1 MRKISALTS
10 LIVFIG
16 ALAIASTTQQ
26 PSGAT
31 RALMAQYLMHL
42 TALKK
47 YLVSDEKFSDP
58 NNSKE
63 IAEHL
68 KEFARL
74 AKSAS
79 HDRTLTQENFKF
91 SRQVLEDRIV
101 DTERVFRLGRKT
113 YARWQLNS
121 VVNVC
126 MSCHTQLPST
136 NRVFNSFKDAT
147 LFTSD
152 FDRAEFLFATRSFDT
167 SMGLYD
173 KSIKGFPDN
182 KITVFQV
189 ETALERQMAY
199 FTRIIRNPTL
209 AIAKLKEHQA
219 NTLLPQYLK
228 DNMVAWSL
236 QLKKVEAQ
244 TPLDPRVATDTQ
256 IIQYAR
262 KNIEADDKK
271 TNVDATSPRLV
282 TYLTVSGMLYEFLEK
297 HPQSPATPQIL
308 YWLAMCDRSIENN
321 FFFSLAD
328 MYLRECITKFP
339 ADPIAKKCYSQYEL
353 ETTLGYTGSGGTRVP
368 IEVKRDLETL
378 KQIVESKG
386 KLEMPK

>member
-1 MRKISALTS
+1 MKTS
-10 LIVFIG
+10 LVCVLFFVCAIG
-16 ALAIASTTQQ
+16 LAAAPPQN
-26 PSGAT
+26 SGAT

-58 NNSKE
+58 KNNKD

-79 HDRTLTQENFKF
+79 HDPTLNQENFKF
-91 SRQVLEDRIV
+91 SRQVLEERIV

-136 NRVFNSFKDAT
+136 NRVFTNFKDPSM
-147 LFTSD
+147 FTSD
-152 FDRAEFLFATRSFDT
+152 FDRAEFLYATRSFDAA
-167 SMGLYD
+167 MELYD

-182 KITVFQV
+182 QMTVFQI
-189 ETALERQMAY
+189 ETALERQVAY
-199 FTRIIRNPTL
+199 FARIVRNPTAAL
-209 AIAKLKEHQA
+209 AKIKLHQA

-228 DNMVAWSL
+228 DNMSAWSV

-244 TPLDPRVATDTQ
+244 LPLDPKVATDAQ
-256 IIQYAR
+256 IIEYAR

-297 HPQSPATPQIL
+297 HPNSKATPQVL

-339 ADPIAKKCYSQYEL
+339 SDPIAKKCYSQYEL
-353 ETTLGYTGSGGTRVP
+353 ETTLGYTGSGGTRIP
-368 IEVKRDLETL
+368 IEVKRDLENL
-378 KQIVESKG
+378 KQLVEAKG
-386 KLEMPK
+386 KVEMPKQ